1 MNWQRI
7 LHSVKDGPAKDIS
20 LGMGTAITVFVRVG
34 SYGLVAIAGVV
45 MARALGA
52 HDRGIY
58 SLVTTVALLFAAFS
72 ELGLSKAGIY
82 LVGQKRFSLQSI
94 ISNNLAW
101 WLTIGTIWIGG
112 SLTLALVRPSFVPDE
127 LGMAHFLVFALG
139 GALLLFLVMAE
150 DLLLTTGS
158 IIGYNVVRFVEPFM
172 RAVLVIGGVTIFGLG
187 IVGVLSMWLLAIAA
201 SAIPAFYLLMKRA
214 RPVPRIQTK
223 ALKSQ
228 LSFGLRSNFG
238 FVLEAANHRLDVFLV
253 AGIAGT
259 AALGHYA
266 VAFGAAE
273 LLWRITFALGAVFF
287 PKVAALDSEANAET
301 AATTLRRALF
311 IILLATL
318 IILPFGRLLIGGLY
332 GEEFLPGVNAFYIL
346 APSALLYTVFR
357 ILNAS
362 LAGMGRPESGIYAGV
377 VSLPLTIGLSLLLIP
392 RMGIVGAAIASM
404 AAYGAAAAV
413 VLVMFLWVTRKSLM
427 ETLVINRD
435 DITSSIQTAR
445 TLLARSEAT

>member
-1 MNWQRI
+1 
-7 LHSVKDGPAKDIS
+7 
-20 LGMGTAITVFVRVG
+20 
-34 SYGLVAIAGVV
+34 
-45 MARALGA
+45 
-52 HDRGIY
+52 
-58 SLVTTVALLFAAFS
+58 
-72 ELGLSKAGIY
+72 
-82 LVGQKRFSLQSI
+82 
-94 ISNNLAW
+94 
-101 WLTIGTIWIGG
+101 
-112 SLTLALVRPSFVPDE
+112 
-127 LGMAHFLVFALG
+127 
-139 GALLLFLVMAE
+139 
-150 DLLLTTGS
+150 
-158 IIGYNVVRFVEPFM
+158 
-172 RAVLVIGGVTIFGLG
+172 
-187 IVGVLSMWLLAIAA
+187 
-201 SAIPAFYLLMKRA
+201 LLMKRA

-223 ALKSQ
+223 ALRSQ

-238 FVLEAANHRLDVFLV
+238 FVLEATNHRLDVFLV
-253 AGIAGT
+253 AGIAGA

-273 LLWRITFALGAVFF
+273 LLWRIPFALGAVFF
-287 PKVAALDSEANAET
+287 PKVAALGPEANAET
-301 AATTLRRALF
+301 ATTTLRRALF

>member
-34 SYGLVAIAGVV
+34 SYGFVAIAGVV

-58 SLVTTVALLFAAFS
+58 SLVTTIALLFAAFS

-82 LVGQKRFSLQSI
+82 LVGQKRFSLQAI

-112 SLTLALVRPSFVPDE
+112 SLTLALLRPPFVPDE

-158 IIGYNVVRFVEPFM
+158 IISPNIGGCVHPFT
-172 RAVLVIGGVTIFGLG
+172 RAVRVSGGLPLFGRGL
-187 IVGVLSMWLLAIAA
+187 VGVLSMGLLAIAV
-201 SAIPAFYLLMKRA
+201 SALPAFYLLMKRA
-214 RPVPRIQTK
+214 RPVPKIQTK
-223 ALKSQ
+223 ALRSQ

-273 LLWRITFALGAVFF
+273 LLWRIPFALGAVFF
-287 PKVAALDSEANAET
+287 PKVAALDPAANAEI

-332 GEEFLPGVNAFYIL
+332 GDEFLPGVTAFYIL

-357 ILNAS
+357 ILSAS
-362 LAGMGRPESGIYAGV
+362 LAALGKPESGIYAGI
-377 VSLPLTIGLSLLLIP
+377 VSLPLTIGLGLLLIP

-427 ETLVINRD
+427 ETLVINRG
-435 DITSSIQTAR
+435 DISSSVQTAR
-445 TLLARSEAT
+445 TLLARGEAT